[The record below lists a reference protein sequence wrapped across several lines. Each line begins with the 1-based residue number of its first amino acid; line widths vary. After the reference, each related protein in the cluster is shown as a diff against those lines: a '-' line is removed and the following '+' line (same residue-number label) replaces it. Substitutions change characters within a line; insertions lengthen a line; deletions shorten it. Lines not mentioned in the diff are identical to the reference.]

1 MRCVKLTLP
10 PLERA
15 RWLLTTTRLSMSSL
29 AGTARTLVAVGTVS
43 ETSMLATTREDAPR
57 SGVTTSSLTGP
68 VPLTAGMSR
77 GFGAAGS
84 VLGSVFGS
92 VLGSAFASGVFAATG
107 AGGAGAAAG
116 AGFVA
121 VFGAVFVADGVAE
134 PLLGPFADP
143 LDGTV

>member
-84 VLGSVFGS
+84 VLGSV
-92 VLGSAFASGVFAATG
+92 LGSAFASGVFAATG

-121 VFGAVFVADGVAE
+121 VFAADGVAE
-134 PLLGPFADP
+134 
-143 LDGTV
+143 